1 MYLSPFQFPSAVVKK
16 QQIRTISLHVRLMSE
31 GKGKCG
37 KEILSTLGKK
47 KATIFPIFSSGLT
60 LYA

>member
-1 MYLSPFQFPSAVVKK
+1 M
-16 QQIRTISLHVRLMSE
+16 ISLRVRLMSE
-31 GKGKCG
+31 GKGKFG

-47 KATIFPIFSSGLT
+47 KATIFAIFSSGLT